1 MTIPC
6 LPWADPRAQ
15 HPLQLLPSSK
25 TEASGW
31 QILSMSPN
39 TASSTKHHIC
49 AHSSPKEFGG
59 ELLSNLHNLYVLHI
73 IARVCGWVA
82 LRESRSCFPYHPI
95 DRRMAG
101 QRRVIVISEWMDLD
115 RRKEQYLWLL
125 LISLSFMPQVCIVMS
140 LWIELHN
147 SAQLSMK
154 HVKVAIFQL
163 AFVYA
168 SVYEKRIE

>member
-6 LPWADPRAQ
+6 PPWADPLAQ
-15 HPLQLLPSSK
+15 HPLQLSPPSQ
-25 TEASGW
+25 TEPGGW
-31 QILSMSPN
+31 QILSMSTN
-39 TASSTKHHIC
+39 AASSTKHHIC

-82 LRESRSCFPYHPI
+82 LSASRSCFPYNPI
-95 DRRMAG
+95 DRRMAS

-115 RRKEQYLWLL
+115 RRKEQYLWSL
-125 LISLSFMPQVCIVMS
+125 LISLSLMPQVCTAMS
-140 LWIELHN
+140 LWIKLRN

-154 HVKVAIFQL
+154 HV
-163 AFVYA
+163 
-168 SVYEKRIE
+168 